1 MEIALK
7 EISKTSAQESSALVG
22 GWLAVFQEHYRSEM
36 TAENTQIYIEGLKG
50 ISLAV
55 LNGACKLALEE
66 CQFLP
71 KIWDIRARC
80 NQVREEMVSKSLLE
94 TKKARKEI
102 YPQAHNCY
110 LKELRAK
117 ETDRRRRGIRLLD
130 SDSTSQ
136 ILRALAPYEAAHVQC
151 QGMIRPTCPTCGL
164 LAKEPFVNPIIKQCK
179 IDQPKKTSAWNPL
192 HKGFLLCEECAWA
205 AKNK

>member
-1 MEIALK
+1 MESELK

-22 GWLAVFQEHYRSEM
+22 GWLAVYQEHYRSEM

-50 ISLAV
+50 IPLTV

-102 YPQAHNCY
+102 YPEAHNCY

-117 ETDRRRRGIRLLD
+117 ETDRRRSEKGWRGIRLLD

-151 QGMIRPTCPTCGL
+151 QGMIRPTCPTCGTV
-164 LAKEPFVNPIIKQCK
+164 AQ
-179 IDQPKKTSAWNPL
+179 D
-192 HKGFLLCEECAWA
+192 
-205 AKNK
+205 